1 MVRPAKVTFSA
12 SGRSPEPWQSP
23 HSTLSTYCR
32 TRRRIIAL
40 CELASVCR
48 TWRSALENVPL

>member
-1 MVRPAKVTFSA
+1 MVRPANVTFSA
-12 SGRSPEPWQSP
+12 SGRSPEPSHTG
-23 HSTLSTYCR
+23 HSTLSTNCS

-40 CELASVCR
+40 WELPNVCR

>member
-1 MVRPAKVTFSA
+1 MFRPANVTASA
-12 SGRSPEPWQSP
+12 SGRSPEPWHTGQ
-23 HSTLSTYCR
+23 STLSTNFS
-32 TRRRIIAL
+32 TRLRIIAL